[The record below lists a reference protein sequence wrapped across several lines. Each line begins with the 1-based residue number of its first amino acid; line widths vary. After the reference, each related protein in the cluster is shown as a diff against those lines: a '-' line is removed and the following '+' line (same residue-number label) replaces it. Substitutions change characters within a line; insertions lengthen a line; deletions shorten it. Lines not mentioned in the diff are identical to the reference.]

1 MGGDGNRG
9 PAPSRPRALT
19 AGDAEHNGY
28 YQAQEEC
35 FLFCVFYVLAAS
47 APIRDIGTH
56 FTGRPNG
63 AEMHSPS
70 EASARPLGALGGSR
84 SRSHLLWSGARD
96 HLILLFFPLSGRR
109 RE

>member
-9 PAPSRPRALT
+9 PPPSRPRALT
-19 AGDAEHNGY
+19 AGDTEQNGH
-28 YQAQEEC
+28 YQAQEENEG

-63 AEMHSPS
+63 AEMRSPS
-70 EASARPLGALGGSR
+70 EASSRAPGALGGSI
-84 SRSHLLWSGARD
+84 SHLPWSGAQD
-96 HLILLFFPLSGRR
+96 HLILLFFPSSG
-109 RE
+109 